1 MDGGAR
7 RLSAQIPEEARAMTH
22 NEQGR
27 VVLSGLEKSVEI
39 HWPAGKTVPATT
51 SSLQWASDPT
61 RLLTEQLVRV
71 GKHFNQ
77 SLFGNRIRPYIVTP
91 QRARGLA
98 GYFAPQ
104 RYQTR
109 DGSTVFD
116 EIGLNIEIFHTLTL
130 IELFAV
136 IGHELIHSLQYH
148 FGHYSPGGY
157 HNVEFAEWA
166 ERIGLHTSHTGAPG
180 GRRTGVRMS
189 HFIDPDGAFA
199 RASAKLIAEGGDIF
213 VVDRWAVQ
221 RTLRPT
227 HEHRQESKPGSN
239 ARFTCLACPM
249 SGEPTHAS

>member
-1 MDGGAR
+1 
-7 RLSAQIPEEARAMTH
+7 MTH

-39 HWPAGKTVPATT
+39 HWPTGKTVLTPA
-51 SSLQWASDPT
+51 SSLQSASDPT
-61 RLLTEQLVRV
+61 LLLAEQLVRV
-71 GKHFNQ
+71 GSYFNQ

-109 DGSTVFD
+109 DGSAVFD

-136 IGHELIHSLQYH
+136 IAHELTHSLQFH

-180 GRRTGVRMS
+180 GRRTGVRMG
-189 HFIDPDGAFA
+189 HFIVPDGAFA
-199 RASAKLIAEGGDIF
+199 RASAKLVAEGGDIF

-221 RTLRPT
+221 RTMRPT
-227 HEHRQESKPGSN
+227 HEHLQEAKPGSS
-239 ARFTCLACPM
+239 ACFTCLACSL
-249 SGEPTHAS
+249 SGERTHAS